1 MGAPLHI
8 RYLGRLPYHQA
19 WELQKTLVDQRLAG
33 DIPDTLLLLE
43 HDPVITLGRSGKRDS
58 LLVDGDELSRRG
70 IELVHSDRGGD
81 ITWHGPGQI
90 IGYAILD
97 LRDGHRDVRRFVQ
110 GLEQTVIDTCA
121 EHRSWQ
127 LTGNDLVED
136 DLEDIAEHGLTA
148 ERLDGAP
155 GVWLRD
161 APRGDRKVAAIGA
174 RFTRWITHHGFA
186 LNVNPNLEGFRLIVP
201 CGLHGKAVTSLE
213 AELGH
218 KVPMGAVMERLA
230 HHFARVFEREVG

>member
-121 EHRSWQ
+121 EH
-127 LTGNDLVED
+127 
-136 DLEDIAEHGLTA
+136 GLTA

-201 CGLHGKAVTSLE
+201 CGLHGKDVTSLE

-230 HHFARVFEREVG
+230 HHFAQVFEREVG

>member
-121 EHRSWQ
+121 EH
-127 LTGNDLVED
+127 
-136 DLEDIAEHGLTA
+136 GLTA

-201 CGLHGKAVTSLE
+201 CGLHGKDVTSLE

>member
-121 EHRSWQ
+121 DYGV
-127 LTGNDLVED
+127 LP
-136 DLEDIAEHGLTA
+136 
-148 ERLDGAP
+148 ERLEGSP

-161 APRGDRKVAAIGA
+161 APRGDRKIAAIGA
-174 RFTRWITHHGFA
+174 RFSRWITHHGFA

-201 CGLHGKAVTSLE
+201 CGLHGKDVTSLE

-218 KVPMGAVMERLA
+218 KVPMGEVMERLA
-230 HHFARVFEREVG
+230 HHFARVFEREVRS

>member
-121 EHRSWQ
+121 EH
-127 LTGNDLVED
+127 
-136 DLEDIAEHGLTA
+136 GLTA

>member
-58 LLVDGDELSRRG
+58 LLVDADELSRRG

-110 GLEQTVIDTCA
+110 GLEQTVIDTC
-121 EHRSWQ
+121 
-127 LTGNDLVED
+127 
-136 DLEDIAEHGLTA
+136 AEHGLTA

>member
-1 MGAPLHI
+1 VGAPLHI

-58 LLVDGDELSRRG
+58 LLVDADELSRRG

-121 EHRSWQ
+121 EH
-127 LTGNDLVED
+127 
-136 DLEDIAEHGLTA
+136 GLTA

-161 APRGDRKVAAIGA
+161 APWGDRKVAAIGA

>member
-58 LLVDGDELSRRG
+58 LLVDADELTRRG

-90 IGYAILD
+90 IGYAVLD

-110 GLEQTVIDTCA
+110 GLEQTVIDTCG
-121 EHRSWQ
+121 EY
-127 LTGNDLVED
+127 D
-136 DLEDIAEHGLTA
+136 LTA
-148 ERLDGAP
+148 ERLEGSP

-161 APRGDRKVAAIGA
+161 TPPGDRKVAAIGA

-201 CGLHGKAVTSLE
+201 CGLQGKGVTSLE

-218 KVPMGAVMERLA
+218 KVPMGEVMDCLG
-230 HHFARVFEREVG
+230 HHFARVFEREAG